1 MKRIPLAAGYFH
13 PVLSATILIATVAL
27 PAQVAVAADG
37 DHLTFGL
44 GAGIVPR
51 YDGSDEHRVTPIPF
65 LDAQY
70 GLFFARSGEG
80 LGLKLLQ
87 TPQWTAGVG
96 LNWMEGYDKDDV
108 PDGIGK
114 LSDALGVR
122 IFLSTHFSGAIA
134 TLSATQAVTKSKR
147 GLLATV
153 RLSYPYDV
161 TDRFKVVPSIAV
173 NWANAKYMN
182 SYFGIDSE
190 QAARSGL
197 SKYHPSA
204 GFKDASLRVGFN
216 YELSKN
222 WNLTGAVGVSR
233 LLGDAVDSPLVKRQ
247 THVVG
252 ALGVTYDF

>member
-1 MKRIPLAAGYFH
+1 MKRFPPAAGYFQT
-13 PVLSATILIATVAL
+13 VLSATILLTTVILPTQTAL
-27 PAQVAVAADG
+27 AADG

-51 YDGSDEHRVTPIPF
+51 YDGSDEQRVTPVPF

-70 GLFFARSGEG
+70 GRFFARSGEG

-87 TPQWTAGVG
+87 TPQFTAGVG
-96 LNWMEGYDKDDV
+96 LNWMKGYDRDDV

-114 LSDALGVR
+114 LSDALGAR
-122 IFLSTHFSGAIA
+122 IFVSTHFSGAVV
-134 TLSATQAVTKSKR
+134 TLSATQAVTKSER
-147 GLLATV
+147 GLLANA
-153 RLSYPYDV
+153 RLSYPYDI
-161 TDRFKVVPSIAV
+161 TDRFKVVPGVAI
-173 NWANAKYMN
+173 NWANAKYMK

-222 WNLTGAVGVSR
+222 WNITGAVGVSR
-233 LLGDAVDSPLVKRQ
+233 LLGDAADSPLVKRKTQ
-247 THVVG
+247 VIG

>member
-1 MKRIPLAAGYFH
+1 MKRFPSAAGYFH
-13 PVLSATILIATVAL
+13 PVLPATILIATVAL
-27 PAQVAVAADG
+27 PAQAVLAAEG

-51 YDGSDEHRVTPIPF
+51 YEGSDEHRVTAVPLI
-65 LDAQY
+65 DAQY
-70 GLFFARSGEG
+70 GLFFARSGDG

-87 TPQWTAGVG
+87 TPQFTAGVG
-96 LNWMEGYDKDDV
+96 LNWMQGYDRDDV

-114 LSDALGVR
+114 LSDALGAR
-122 IFLSTHFSGAIA
+122 IFVSTHFSGAVA
-134 TLSATQAVTKSKR
+134 TLSATQAVTKSER
-147 GLLATV
+147 GLIANA

-161 TDRFKVVPSIAV
+161 TDRFKVVPSVAV

-222 WNLTGAVGVSR
+222 WNITGAVGVSR
-233 LLGDAVDSPLVKRQ
+233 LLGNAADSPLVKRKTQ
-247 THVVG
+247 VVG
-252 ALGVTYDF
+252 AIGVTYDF